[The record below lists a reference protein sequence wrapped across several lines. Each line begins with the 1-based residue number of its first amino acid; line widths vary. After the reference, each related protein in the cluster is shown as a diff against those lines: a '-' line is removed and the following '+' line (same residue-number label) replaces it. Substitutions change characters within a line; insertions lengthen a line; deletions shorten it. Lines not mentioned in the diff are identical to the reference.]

1 MDLLRKLGNNTATGE
16 RDLVLGIVDN
26 LNHVL
31 NSKRGFSYFLEDFG
45 ISDYNHLSSREDIA
59 RAVMREVRENIEAFE
74 PRIKLVDIVEIPD
87 ASLFRLSFRINCIVR
102 ENSRS
107 LSMIFDPRIERYWV
121 NAE

>member
-1 MDLLRKLGNNTATGE
+1 MDLLRKLGNKGETGE

-59 RAVMREVRENIEAFE
+59 RAIIREVRENIELFE
-74 PRIKLVDIVEIPD
+74 PRIKLMDIVELPD
-87 ASLFRLSFRINCIVR
+87 NSLFRLSFRINCIVR
-102 ENSRS
+102 DTSRS
-107 LSMIFDPRIERYWV
+107 LSMIFDPRLDRYTV
-121 NAE
+121 NPE